1 MNRQQSAFDVLI
13 VGAGPSG
20 VTLANLLGIRGFRVA
35 IFDREQD
42 IYDKPRAIT
51 ADHEVMRI
59 FQECGLS
66 EEISS
71 KTIPHPGT
79 DYIGLENQVIK
90 RFYPAPAPHSL
101 SWEPTWMFVQ
111 PELEHSLRRGLQRFD
126 GVQVFLGHELTGFR
140 QDDGEVT
147 ATVKEATTGHSF
159 DLTGRYLIGCDGG
172 RSTVRRLLG
181 STIEDLAFDEW
192 WIVVDAW
199 LRGDIELPARAT
211 QYCHP
216 WRPGSF
222 IIGPGDLRRWEIKM
236 LPGETPESLE
246 SDDAALAVL
255 AHFVDTTKLELYRK
269 AVYRF
274 HALVVDE
281 WRQGNVFLMGDA
293 AHQTPPFLGQ
303 GLCAGVRDAANLAW
317 KLEGVER
324 KGYSRALLDT
334 YTEERKPHVR
344 TVVAHAKSFGLI
356 IGELDMDAARARD
369 RRLGEE
375 LASGKAEI
383 IRQKFIPGLDAGLIH
398 RRADGT
404 LAPGAGD
411 IFVQPWVGAGD
422 EFTRLDD
429 LIGPSFALVAT
440 SPDDLAWL
448 DAPSKQALQQ
458 LGCRLVVIGE
468 RGPLAGDP
476 HVLRVQERDGLAAAW
491 FQRWRARVALVR
503 PDHYVYGCADD
514 PASLAEL
521 VRGVTGALLD
531 CQQDASASKQDA
543 VLAG

>member
-1 MNRQQSAFDVLI
+1 MNMHKSTFDVVI
-13 VGAGPSG
+13 AGAGPSG
-20 VTLANLLGIRGFRVA
+20 VTLANLLGMRGFSVA
-35 IFDREQD
+35 ILDRETD

-66 EEISS
+66 EEISA

-79 DYIGLENQVIK
+79 DYIGLDNQIIK
-90 RFYPAPAPHSL
+90 RFYPAPAPHPL

-111 PELEHSLRRGLQRFD
+111 PELERSLRRGLERFD
-126 GVQVFLGHELTGFR
+126 NVQVFLGHEVASFI
-140 QDDGEVT
+140 QSDGEVKVN
-147 ATVKEATTGHSF
+147 VKQSATGHSF
-159 DLTGRYLIGCDGG
+159 DLSGRYLVGCDGG
-172 RSTVRRLLG
+172 RSTIRRLLR

-199 LRGDIELPARAT
+199 LRGEIDLPKRAT

-246 SDDAALAVL
+246 TNEAALKVL
-255 AHFVDTTKLELYRK
+255 AHFVDTSKLELYRK

-281 WRQGNVFLMGDA
+281 WRDGNVFLMGDA

-317 KLEGVER
+317 KIEGVER
-324 KGYSRALLDT
+324 KGFSRQLLDT

-344 TVVAHAKSFGLI
+344 TVVAHAKNFGLI
-356 IGELDMDAARARD
+356 IGELDMDAARERD

-383 IRQKFIPGLDAGLIH
+383 IRQKFIPGLEAGVIH
-398 RRADGT
+398 RRVDGMP
-404 LAPGAGD
+404 AAGAGD
-411 IFVQPWVGAGD
+411 IFVQPWVHTGED
-422 EFTRLDD
+422 LVRLDD
-429 LIGPSFALVAT
+429 VTGPSFSLVST
-440 SPDDLAWL
+440 SEDAVAWL
-448 DAPSKQALQQ
+448 DDSSRQTLERI
-458 LGCRLVVIGE
+458 GCSLVVIGE
-468 RGPLAGDP
+468 TSNSRKEAGVIHVREHDDLAK
-476 HVLRVQERDGLAAAW
+476 AW
-491 FQRWRARVALVR
+491 FQRWDARVAVVR
-503 PDHYVYGCADD
+503 PDHYVYGCAKD
-514 PASLAEL
+514 PESLAKIIHEL
-521 VRGVTGALLD
+521 ASDLLGGEDEEVSSTQSALMAD
-531 CQQDASASKQDA
+531 
-543 VLAG
+543 